1 MHGVNL
7 SLGKRRETALQRGR
21 SPRQRP
27 WFAKHRFEPMT
38 KDQIARTSSTSED
51 ARKWPARDVS
61 KLVLDGDEQ
70 TFEARRMWPTR
81 GSHGIPRIAGNRL
94 SRRRMLACQTNWT
107 HQQQKLR
114 ETRCEIVS
122 PVYFKGNFLWLPKH
136 LILPSS
142 IIRQPCITRL
152 LRITICTLHTFIRM
166 ERLQRPK
173 NIRLLPMVKA
183 KRQHSTRLRRTN
195 NLSPRDLRPP

>member
-21 SPRQRP
+21 SPGQRS

-38 KDQIARTSSTSED
+38 NDQIARTSSTSED

-61 KLVLDGDEQ
+61 KLVLDGVEQ
-70 TFEARRMWPTR
+70 TFEARRIRPTR

-94 SRRRMLACQTNWT
+94 LRRRMLPCQTKWT

-122 PVYFKGNFLWLPKH
+122 PVYFKGNSLWLPKH
-136 LILPSS
+136 LILPS
-142 IIRQPCITRL
+142 QHHQAAVHHTAAAHHH
-152 LRITICTLHTFIRM
+152 LHAAHLHLHGKTA
-166 ERLQRPK
+166 E
-173 NIRLLPMVKA
+173 A
-183 KRQHSTRLRRTN
+183 KEHSTTAHGQ
-195 NLSPRDLRPP
+195 SETAAQYTATAHKQSQS